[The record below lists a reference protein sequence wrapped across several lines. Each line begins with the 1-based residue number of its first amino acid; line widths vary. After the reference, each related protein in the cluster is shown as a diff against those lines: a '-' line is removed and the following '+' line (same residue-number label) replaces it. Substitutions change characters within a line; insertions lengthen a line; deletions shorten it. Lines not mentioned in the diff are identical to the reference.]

1 MIKRLLIGTAAG
13 ALGAAFVTGA
23 YAQAAND
30 TELEQVVVTAQ
41 RREQSAQDVGIALSV
56 ISGDQLAA
64 RGVTNVNQLQYQTPS
79 LEIVPAFGGGQPQF
93 HLRGVG
99 FDDYATNNTPTVGVY
114 VDEVAYP
121 VPAATQGV
129 LYDIDRVEVLRGPQG
144 TLYGRNTTGG
154 AINFIT
160 RRPTDQLSAGVTAEY
175 GRFDSAKVEGFVS
188 GPLGQTLKGRLS
200 AVTEQGGAWQRNRAT
215 GEKLGDADRSA
226 VRGQLDWSPTDK
238 VDVLL
243 NAHYGQDKSDGQ
255 GLYLLNVPG
264 QVGDT
269 RHNATGWG
277 VSSTF
282 AALAGAAPGA
292 KPQRDNKSGGGS
304 ITASIDLGFAKL
316 TSISAYENLK
326 RRELND
332 WDAKP
337 RSESDT
343 FWGSDVDVYS
353 QEVRLAS
360 KSAGPLTWLAGG
372 YYSHQTLNE
381 TFLTDFT
388 QSLGFITNTS
398 YRQKV
403 ESISGFGQLE
413 YALTP
418 RLKTILGLRYEHEE
432 RDLENFATKIGGA
445 PLFNNGDRHTSLNE
459 LSGKAGVEFQAD
471 ENVLLYANVSRGVK
485 SGGFTVYNSPQSDQ
499 INAFK
504 PEVLW
509 AYEAGFKGDL
519 ARNLRLNGSVF
530 YYDYRDQQVLG
541 VVINPTNG
549 AIGRITNAPKS
560 EIYGGEL
567 ELQWTPFH
575 GLQITQTASYKK
587 GSYRTF
593 DDVDASSVV
602 KDPVSGLWTGQT
614 IDKSGVALDFPR
626 ISYGGAVSY
635 IWAIGD
641 FDVQAAT
648 DYAYRDEAPS
658 FLGAEYTVASY
669 WLANANL
676 TIQPKDGP
684 WSLGLWGR
692 NVFNEKY
699 DVTRNY
705 FLTSAK
711 IGAAGRPATYGVRAS
726 YAF

>member
-1 MIKRLLIGTAAG
+1 
-13 ALGAAFVTGA
+13 
-23 YAQAAND
+23 
-30 TELEQVVVTAQ
+30 
-41 RREQSAQDVGIALSV
+41 
-56 ISGDQLAA
+56 
-64 RGVTNVNQLQYQTPS
+64 
-79 LEIVPAFGGGQPQF
+79 
-93 HLRGVG
+93 
-99 FDDYATNNTPTVGVY
+99 
-114 VDEVAYP
+114 
-121 VPAATQGV
+121 V

-188 GPLGQTLKGRLS
+188 GPLGRTLKGRLS

-226 VRGQLDWSPTDK
+226 VRGQLDWSPADK

-269 RHNATGWG
+269 RYNVTGWG
-277 VSSTF
+277 VLSTF
-282 AALAGAAPGA
+282 AALAGVSPGA
-292 KPQRDNKSGGGS
+292 KPQRDNRSGGGS
-304 ITASIDLGFAKL
+304 ITANVDLGFAKL

-343 FWGSDVDVYS
+343 FWGSDVDIYS

-360 KSAGPLTWLAGG
+360 NSAGALTWVAGG
-372 YYSHQTLNE
+372 YYSHQTLDE

-403 ESISGFGQLE
+403 ESISGFGQAE

-499 INAFK
+499 INAFR

-560 EIYGGEL
+560 GIYGGEL

-587 GSYRTF
+587 GSYKTF

-602 KDPVSGLWTGQT
+602 KDPVTGLWTGQT

-626 ISYGGAVSY
+626 ISYGGAVNY
-635 IWAIGD
+635 TWAVGD
-641 FDVQAAT
+641 FDIQAAT

-676 TIQPKDGP
+676 TIQPKNGT

-692 NVFNEKY
+692 NIFNEKY